1 MLAGIALYFI
11 LKALGIIFGI
21 CCFVWVFLKLIS
33 AEKEADHVED
43 FGGKILD
50 IFGAIIKYLFFAIVA
65 LIIYI
70 IAVST

>member
-1 MLAGIALYFI
+1 MLAGIVLYFI
-11 LKALGIIFGI
+11 LKILGIGLAI
-21 CCFVWVFLKLIS
+21 CCFVWGILKFVG
-33 AEKEADHVED
+33 AEKEADSVENI
-43 FGGKILD
+43 GGKILD

>member
-11 LKALGIIFGI
+11 LKVLGIILGI
-21 CCFVWVFLKLIS
+21 CCFIWVFLKFIG
-33 AEKEADHVED
+33 AEKEADHVEN

-65 LIIYI
+65 LIFYI
-70 IAVST
+70 ISVTT

>member
-11 LKALGIIFGI
+11 LKVLGIILGI
-21 CCFVWVFLKLIS
+21 CCFIWGFLKFIG

-43 FGGKILD
+43 FGGKILG
-50 IFGAIIKYLFFAIVA
+50 IFEAIIKYLFFAIVA

-70 IAVST
+70 ISVIG

>member
-11 LKALGIIFGI
+11 IKVLGVILGI

-33 AEKEADHVED
+33 ADKEADSIENIA
-43 FGGKILD
+43 GKILD
-50 IFGAIIKYLFFAIVA
+50 IFGFIIKYLFFAIVA

-70 IAVST
+70 IAVNT